1 VAEKQPSVY
10 AELAATEGLDPA
22 RSWMIGNSIKSD
34 VNPALAVGMGAVFIP
49 NDNTWALEHA
59 ELDPSAPRLLQLDR
73 FGQLTDHF

>member
-1 VAEKQPSVY
+1 
-10 AELAATEGLDPA
+10 
-22 RSWMIGNSIKSD
+22 MIGNSIKSD

-59 ELDPSAPRLLQLDR
+59 ELDPTAPRLLQLDR